1 MKMRLGRRERYEL
14 RGSRTVL
21 REAGVKLP
29 GRLTSYQLIDAKG
42 YKIRGNV
49 EILNL

>member
-29 GRLTSYQLIDAKG
+29 GRLTSFAKG
-42 YKIRGNV
+42 PNV
-49 EILNL
+49 YLNDIEVWY